1 MSGVRAS
8 ASASPLRRLLTAPLG
23 VFVSVASLWV
33 ALRGVN
39 LASAVIQLQHA
50 APAPLVAILGVIALQ
65 LVLRT
70 IRWRALLAIAHPPE
84 PLRLAPLLPI
94 LLIGYLGNAVLPA
107 RLGEPI
113 RAFLA
118 ARAGSLDS
126 GIVLGTVVLERILDT
141 ASLAILAFAA
151 AFLLGAPAWLTQA
164 AGLASLAGIVVVVVL
179 LTGGLGLVGR
189 VLERVERRLPAR
201 AIAGSVRFVRFVA
214 TGADAASERPAA
226 GLALVISSTC
236 WLLDAVTFWLVGQS
250 LGLALSP
257 AVTLLIAAVTVLGT
271 ALPSAPGYVGTF
283 ELAAVGTATA
293 LGLPA
298 SEAFSLA
305 VLAHVMTVAPSALGG
320 AIALTA
326 SGLGVASL
334 SSGARALRQEQVAVL
349 E

>member
-1 MSGVRAS
+1 MTGVRAS
-8 ASASPLRRLLTAPLG
+8 ASTPRARRLLTAPIGIL
-23 VFVSVASLWV
+23 VSIAALWV

-39 LASAVIQLQHA
+39 LASAADHLQHA
-50 APAPLVAILGVIALQ
+50 APEPLLLILGVIAVQ
-65 LVLRT
+65 LSLRT
-70 IRWRALLAIAHPPE
+70 IRWRALLAIAHPSE
-84 PLRLAPLLPI
+84 PIRLVTLLPI

-126 GIVLGTVVLERILDT
+126 GIVLGTVVLERVLDT
-141 ASLAILAFAA
+141 ASLAILAFVA

-164 AGLASLAGIVVVVVL
+164 AGLASLAGIVVVVGL

-293 LGLPA
+293 LGVPA
-298 SEAFSLA
+298 SEAFSFA
-305 VLAHVMTVAPSALGG
+305 VLAHVMTVAPTALGG

-334 SSGARALRQEQVAVL
+334 ASGARALRQEQAAVL